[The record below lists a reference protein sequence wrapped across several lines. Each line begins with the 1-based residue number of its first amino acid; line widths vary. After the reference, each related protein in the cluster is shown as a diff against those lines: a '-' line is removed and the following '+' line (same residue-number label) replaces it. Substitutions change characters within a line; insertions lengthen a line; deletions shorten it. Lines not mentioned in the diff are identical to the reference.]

1 MNRVFV
7 SLFVLF
13 FLNNCS
19 FNENSSIWN
28 KKNTKP
34 ANKKNIKEVLITKKI
49 IAEEFNAELK
59 LDLNKVKSNNK
70 ITDLQNNYGS
80 SSYQGLFEEKENYNF
95 SKIDDFKQLNLK
107 PAFINKDLIFF
118 DKKGTVIRF
127 DENQKIVWKKNYY
140 SKAEKKLSPKLLF
153 AINKDQLII
162 ADNIAKYFSI
172 NLKTGKLNW
181 SKNSSYP
188 FNSEIKIYKD
198 KFFIV
203 DYKNTLKCFNVSDG
217 SQCWEV
223 PTEDSF
229 TISNS
234 KFSQIISK
242 DLIIFNNS
250 IGDITAVNYKTGLLA
265 WQLPTQNNNIINET
279 YSFKMS
285 KLVSD
290 RNSIFFS
297 NNNNEFYSIDLKTG
311 TINWTNDISS
321 NLSPVIIDNFIFT
334 VSNYGYLFVL
344 QKNNGNIIRVNDL
357 YKNYKKK
364 NRNNITPVGFTIGNT
379 NLYLSNNDGKM
390 IVVDLITGQI
400 LKIKKIARNTI
411 SEPFIYNERLYVIKN
426 GTIISYD

>member
-80 SSYQGLFEEKENYNF
+80 SSYQGLFEEKKNYNF
-95 SKIDDFKQLNLK
+95 SKIDNFKQLNLK

-140 SKAEKKLSPKLLF
+140 SKAEKKLKPKLLF

-223 PTEDSF
+223 PTEVSF

>member
-1 MNRVFV
+1 
-7 SLFVLF
+7 
-13 FLNNCS
+13 
-19 FNENSSIWN
+19 
-28 KKNTKP
+28 
-34 ANKKNIKEVLITKKI
+34 
-49 IAEEFNAELK
+49 
-59 LDLNKVKSNNK
+59 
-70 ITDLQNNYGS
+70 
-80 SSYQGLFEEKENYNF
+80 
-95 SKIDDFKQLNLK
+95 
-107 PAFINKDLIFF
+107 
-118 DKKGTVIRF
+118 
-127 DENQKIVWKKNYY
+127 
-140 SKAEKKLSPKLLF
+140 
-153 AINKDQLII
+153 
-162 ADNIAKYFSI
+162 
-172 NLKTGKLNW
+172 
-181 SKNSSYP
+181 
-188 FNSEIKIYKD
+188 
-198 KFFIV
+198 
-203 DYKNTLKCFNVSDG
+203 
-217 SQCWEV
+217 
-223 PTEDSF
+223 
-229 TISNS
+229 
-234 KFSQIISK
+234 
-242 DLIIFNNS
+242 
-250 IGDITAVNYKTGLLA
+250 
-265 WQLPTQNNNIINET
+265 
-279 YSFKMS
+279 MS

>member
-59 LDLNKVKSNNK
+59 LDLNKVRSNNK

-364 NRNNITPVGFTIGNT
+364 
-379 NLYLSNNDGKM
+379 K
-390 IVVDLITGQI
+390 
-400 LKIKKIARNTI
+400 
-411 SEPFIYNERLYVIKN
+411 
-426 GTIISYD
+426 

>member
-59 LDLNKVKSNNK
+59 LDLNKVRSNNK